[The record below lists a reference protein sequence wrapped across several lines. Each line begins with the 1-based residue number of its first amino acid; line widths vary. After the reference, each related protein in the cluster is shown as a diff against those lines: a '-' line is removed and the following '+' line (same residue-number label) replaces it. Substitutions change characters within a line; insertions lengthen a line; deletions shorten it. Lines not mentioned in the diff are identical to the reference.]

1 MRRFKLITLAI
12 VIAASSTARIYAQTT
27 LAPLPL
33 FINGGGSV
41 SPLTNGE
48 LLEVGQTYN
57 MVATPHA
64 GFVFDSWELVDVFTL
79 TSTIIDTISWPGH
92 IVTNVDVSVTVSPL
106 PIYTNEPS
114 LSFIM
119 QPVDLLHDTNG
130 NTLTMSRGWQ
140 ANFGPVVL
148 NIQVN
153 GAAVI
158 LTWTNS
164 SFGLQSAPA
173 LSGVYTN
180 ILGAVSPY
188 TNNIS
193 ATGQYFRLISS

>member
-1 MRRFKLITLAI
+1 MKRFKLIPLAI
-12 VIAASSTARIYAQTT
+12 VIAASSAARTSAQTT

-41 SPLTNGE
+41 APLTNGE
-48 LLEVGQTYN
+48 VLEVGQTYN
-57 MVATPHA
+57 MVATPHP
-64 GFVFDSWELVDVFTL
+64 GFVFVSWEPVDVFTL

-92 IVTNVDVSVTVSPL
+92 ILTNVDVSVILSPL

-119 QPVDLLHDTNG
+119 QPVDLLYDTNG
-130 NTLTMSRGWQ
+130 NTLTRSRGWQ

-148 NIQVN
+148 SIQGN
-153 GAAVI
+153 GPAVI

-164 SFGLQSAPA
+164 SLTLQSAPA
-173 LSGVYTN
+173 PSGVYTN
-180 ILGAVSPY
+180 IPGAVSPY

-193 ATGQYFRLISS
+193 VPVQYFRLISS